1 MLATTNKMNP
11 TIESDNV
18 AVPVS
23 SPKRQRATDDE
34 RATHSKKQ
42 RISRHVTWAEK
53 PEIRQQEDMHK
64 AFSDY
69 DKKEIW
75 YSVSYVLISPR
86 LLLLLPEF

>member
-1 MLATTNKMNP
+1 MLYKTNKMDP

-23 SPKRQRATDDE
+23 SPKKQRATDDE
-34 RATHSKKQ
+34 RATPSKKQ
-42 RISRHVTWAEK
+42 RISRHVTWAAK
-53 PEIRQQEDMHK
+53 PEIRQQEDVYI

-75 YSVSYVLISPR
+75 YSVSYVLRSPR